1 MTRRAGHQLDP
12 LSAELILLN
21 MIGRF
26 LDNGDLRK
34 LHQI

>member
-1 MTRRAGHQLDP
+1 LTKRAGHQFDP
-12 LSAELILLN
+12 LSAELILVD